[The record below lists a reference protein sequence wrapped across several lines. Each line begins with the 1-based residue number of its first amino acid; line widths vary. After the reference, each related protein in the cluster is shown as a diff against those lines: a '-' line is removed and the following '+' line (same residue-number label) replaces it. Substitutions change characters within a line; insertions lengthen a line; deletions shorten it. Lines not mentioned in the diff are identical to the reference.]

1 MGEGLQMLAFG
12 ILGSLYAQAD
22 SLLLLSLRG
31 SVEAG
36 FYSLAYRFYEA
47 GLLLSNA
54 LAVAL
59 LPRLAGRSP
68 RPIGPVASSAPT
80 WRFLWAWRSGWRFWR
95 NR

>member
-1 MGEGLQMLAFG
+1 
-12 ILGSLYAQAD
+12 
-22 SLLLLSLRG
+22 
-31 SVEAG
+31 VEAG

-59 LPRLAGRSP
+59 LPRLAREE
-68 RPIGPVASSAPT
+68 APAH
-80 WRFLWAWRSGWRFWR
+80 RARRLLGAYLALPLGMARSGWRFWR